1 LKYEALGKE
10 TVKAFFPKDHT
21 HTGVEGA
28 NLNALTV
35 AESLKKIKECGLKE
49 YIEIPKDDTKQESK

>member
-1 LKYEALGKE
+1 MSLILFTGYFGRIKE

-21 HTGVEGA
+21 HTGYEGA

-49 YIEIPKDDTKQESK
+49 YIEIPEKK